1 MVTAAKFAPIRKWW
15 ILKKGEIMQQLCVFR
30 YGLGEQAE
38 ADESTELI
46 FVNLDS
52 IVRNAVDEEI
62 KQSMAVHLKGGMAL
76 FRDYL
81 MKSGLNA

>member
-1 MVTAAKFAPIRKWW
+1 
-15 ILKKGEIMQQLCVFR
+15 MQQLCVFR
-30 YGLGEQAE
+30 YGRGEQVE

-46 FVNLDS
+46 FVNLGS
-52 IVRNAVDEEI
+52 IVKNTISNEI

-81 MKSGLNA
+81 IESELKV

>member
-1 MVTAAKFAPIRKWW
+1 MDSKEGRDK
-15 ILKKGEIMQQLCVFR
+15 QLCVFR

-46 FVNLDS
+46 FLNLDS

-62 KQSMAVHLKGGMAL
+62 KQSMAVHLKAGMAL

-81 MKSGLNA
+81 MKSWLNV

>member
-1 MVTAAKFAPIRKWW
+1 MVTAEKFPPIRKW
-15 ILKKGEIMQQLCVFR
+15 ILKKGEEIQQLCVFR

-81 MKSGLNA
+81 MKSGLNV